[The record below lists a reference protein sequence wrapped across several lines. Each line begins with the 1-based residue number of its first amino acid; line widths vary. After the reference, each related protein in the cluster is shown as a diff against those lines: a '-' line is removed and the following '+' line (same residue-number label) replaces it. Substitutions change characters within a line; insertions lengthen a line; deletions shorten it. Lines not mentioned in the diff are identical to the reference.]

1 MRKFL
6 FDVECFIRDGE
17 SFFSLRFMDLKIIS
31 DDLFTAYV
39 NCHNYI
45 HHFLNG
51 FSFFFIIKNVIDY
64 DYYE

>member
-1 MRKFL
+1 MKKYL
-6 FDVECFIRDGE
+6 FDVEVLVRDGE
-17 SFFSLRFMDLKIIS
+17 DFFSLRFMDLKMIS

-51 FSFFFIIKNVIDY
+51 SSVSSFFFIIKNMECD
-64 DYYE
+64 